1 MLLVFLLL
9 VLHEQASAL
18 LHLLLPD
25 FLCDRILDDLCS
37 LLLGHLPDLVAKVLI
52 ESHQALGISVL
63 LIKRIDSID
72 EYLMLVLSQERNE
85 RLGSVPMDLAF
96 VGDISCHFR
105 KQLLVEIDEMIKRSF
120 TDIKRTQRGQKV
132 VSNEEAEE
140 DEVIDHAFQVKCYL
154 HVSSQRLV
162 LEQEVLS
169 QQ

>member
-25 FLCDRILDDLCS
+25 FVCDRILDDLRS
-37 LLLGHLPDLVAKVLI
+37 FLLGHLSDLVAKVLI
-52 ESHQALGISVL
+52 ESDQALGISVL
-63 LIKRIDSID
+63 LIKSIDSVD

-85 RLGSVPMDLAF
+85 RLSSIPIDLAF
-96 VGDISCHFR
+96 VGDVTCHFR
-105 KQLLVEIDEMIKRSF
+105 EQLFVEIDEMIKRSF
-120 TDIKRTQRGQKV
+120 TDIKRAQRGQEV

-140 DEVIDHAFQVKCYL
+140 DEVIDHAFQVKGYL
-154 HVSSQRLV
+154 HVSSQWLV